1 MIFKRLRLKNF
12 KSYASEIINFDKGIT
27 VIVGENGAGK
37 SSIFEAISFALFKQ
51 HTAGKIGDL
60 VRNNTE
66 NMSVELDFVS
76 RGKEYRII
84 RDKTKSK
91 TVSRLLTKTSSDSEF
106 MSLCSGEREVS
117 DNIQAI
123 LEMDANLFLNAI
135 YVRQGEIAE
144 LVDKTPAEKKL
155 LIGRLLGLDSLET
168 AWNNMIPLI
177 REYENKLSEIK
188 GKLYSKDALKE
199 EYETKSKE
207 LNALKSRGHELESQ
221 IEEVKNLISEISE
234 SKRDMER
241 EKEIYETQMNNL
253 SNEKQ
258 TLERLEKD
266 KHQLQENLDRI
277 RESEAEIER
286 LEKYVSKLDV
296 YLDFEKS
303 VVSIQS
309 LKESEIEI
317 EDKIDSIKEQKRLIH
332 AKKEGYNNYLK
343 SDELITKLTNQ
354 KIDLEKELATITQL
368 EKDKKKLLHSIESD
382 RNDIEEFF
390 SLSKEKLLDYGV
402 SQDELAEVDD
412 LKKLSDST
420 NKLLEDISTKIEDL
434 TNDIN
439 SKKENIVAFKQ
450 AIASA
455 EKPLEELADVENKC
469 PVCQSDIDDAKKEE
483 LISQYKSDI
492 EENTKSI
499 SETEETIRLF
509 DKNKDSFKEKESKV
523 KKLSEDILEYKYKFS
538 NLQKDLQRLGEIDE
552 GLDAKEYIGNKLGE
566 LILEIA
572 REKENR
578 ESFKQDHEDYNKS
591 KGALDVLGSQTE
603 AEYKLKQIKND
614 IDVHVKN
621 IKLAIEN
628 DPHLSGDMDNLEL
641 KQRIDDLKEK
651 NEQYNQL
658 KGFVKNKNTV
668 VSQFESVKEDIG
680 VSNNQLEIIQNKI
693 NASTYDKEKYEQITY
708 RDEMYSR
715 RHESFTNELSEI
727 KGRARELINVHKSL
741 AEKIKNNDRFQQEYD
756 NISQYLVLLKDIREL
771 YGKNGIQKEL
781 RNNSRPIIQKNT
793 KKFFDDFNF
802 NYSDLLL
809 DEDYNVVVRGPEGE
823 SSMSM
828 VSGGEK
834 IAIALALRLGITKSM
849 AKGDLETILLDEP
862 TIHLDDARRQ
872 ELINLLKEMSL
883 LPQMIIVTHENQLES
898 AADNLI
904 KVEKENGISKIVN

>member
-1 MIFKRLRLKNF
+1 M
-12 KSYASEIINFDKGIT
+12 
-27 VIVGENGAGK
+27 
-37 SSIFEAISFALFKQ
+37 
-51 HTAGKIGDL
+51 
-60 VRNNTE
+60 
-66 NMSVELDFVS
+66 
-76 RGKEYRII
+76 
-84 RDKTKSK
+84 
-91 TVSRLLTKTSSDSEF
+91 
-106 MSLCSGEREVS
+106 
-117 DNIQAI
+117 
-123 LEMDANLFLNAI
+123 
-135 YVRQGEIAE
+135 
-144 LVDKTPAEKKL
+144 
-155 LIGRLLGLDSLET
+155 
-168 AWNNMIPLI
+168 
-177 REYENKLSEIK
+177 
-188 GKLYSKDALKE
+188 
-199 EYETKSKE
+199 
-207 LNALKSRGHELESQ
+207 
-221 IEEVKNLISEISE
+221 
-234 SKRDMER
+234 
-241 EKEIYETQMNNL
+241 
-253 SNEKQ
+253 
-258 TLERLEKD
+258 
-266 KHQLQENLDRI
+266 
-277 RESEAEIER
+277 
-286 LEKYVSKLDV
+286 
-296 YLDFEKS
+296 
-303 VVSIQS
+303 
-309 LKESEIEI
+309 
-317 EDKIDSIKEQKRLIH
+317 IH

-439 SKKENIVAFKQ
+439 SKKENIVSFKQ

-566 LILEIA
+566 LILDIA

-603 AEYKLKQIKND
+603 AEYKLKQIKNE

>member
-1 MIFKRLRLKNF
+1 
-12 KSYASEIINFDKGIT
+12 
-27 VIVGENGAGK
+27 
-37 SSIFEAISFALFKQ
+37 
-51 HTAGKIGDL
+51 
-60 VRNNTE
+60 
-66 NMSVELDFVS
+66 
-76 RGKEYRII
+76 
-84 RDKTKSK
+84 
-91 TVSRLLTKTSSDSEF
+91 
-106 MSLCSGEREVS
+106 
-117 DNIQAI
+117 
-123 LEMDANLFLNAI
+123 
-135 YVRQGEIAE
+135 RQGEIAE

-258 TLERLEKD
+258 TLERLEND

-603 AEYKLKQIKND
+603 AEYKLKQIKNE

-872 ELINLLKEMSL
+872 ELINLLKQMSL